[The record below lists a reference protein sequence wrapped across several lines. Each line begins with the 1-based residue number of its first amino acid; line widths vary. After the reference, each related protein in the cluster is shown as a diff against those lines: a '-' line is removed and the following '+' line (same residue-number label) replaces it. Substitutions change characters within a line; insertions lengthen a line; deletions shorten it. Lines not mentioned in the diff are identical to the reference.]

1 MNLMTVL
8 FLIIVTKWSVE
19 LQWLVSRQLLS
30 VSGRITLHIVMT

>member
-19 LQWLVSRQLLS
+19 LQQLVRGQLLS